1 MSIKTGVGPWHM
13 WACVRTGQCSS
24 QDKWYRHMGCS
35 CECFFLWHTSPA
47 KVSLPHPLICILNI
61 EASSCSPLAWR
72 HRPQAEKQ
80 LPEPDER
87 HITCYS
93 AVYVSVPRAVQ
104 HRTRLRQ
111 EIGSFTVTFESAEGL
126 QSRNRVPTAGISSGV
141 QCFRACFFFFLC
153 VCVCVCFCRTVF
165 LFAPAF

>member
-1 MSIKTGVGPWHM
+1 MFLLMAHITCQSFTTASAYAQP
-13 WACVRTGQCSS
+13 AC
-24 QDKWYRHMGCS
+24 
-35 CECFFLWHTSPA
+35 
-47 KVSLPHPLICILNI
+47 CILNI

-93 AVYVSVPRAVQ
+93 AVYVSVSRAVQ

-141 QCFRACFFFFLC
+141 QCFRACFFFF
-153 VCVCVCFCRTVF
+153 VCVCVF
-165 LFAPAF
+165 LSDSFLVCSGFLALCS